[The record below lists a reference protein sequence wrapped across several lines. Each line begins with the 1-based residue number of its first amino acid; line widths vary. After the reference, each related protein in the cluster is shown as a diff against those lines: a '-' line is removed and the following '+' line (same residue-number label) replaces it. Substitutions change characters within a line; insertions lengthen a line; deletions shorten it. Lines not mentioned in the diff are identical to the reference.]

1 MQTESISAH
10 DIEDLDPDALIPV
23 EIFSCVTPRSR
34 SQETISVVELG
45 KQLLVSAKTG
55 DIETVRELMSRGA
68 PFSTDWL
75 GTSAL
80 HLAAQYNHRDI
91 AEILLRA
98 GMSRDAKTKVDRTPL
113 HMAVYE
119 GHCQMVQLLLYHGA
133 DVDSR
138 DMLKMTP
145 LHWAVEREHVRIIH
159 TLLEHGAD
167 PGAISKFG
175 KTPISLA
182 LEHDRLDLVDI
193 LQQEREIVGIKAHQQ
208 SEANSAELEAA
219 THNLMQLE
227 ADEIKNKLESLEQLS
242 LPKQKLTQAQSEG
255 KPKMIF
261 QQIRVSPSG
270 SEQEKEMDDIEM
282 ININDTINSKKHK
295 DISSIGNVNKQFRL
309 LEAHGI
315 TMIPVDDE
323 SSIVENAMESGRT
336 VVLTEAGKLAL
347 NSTRGSFNIRRI
359 QVSPRKGTA
368 RKVIAIK
375 ANQIVSQ
382 NIPTVTSRAPNILK
396 RSSIDSKAGK
406 VLLTTVPNTTTVP
419 TVSESSNS
427 SFSTSENKAVTST
440 KVAEPIILK
449 LNDDIEE
456 VTEEDNLEDSKAVT
470 DIAKLTKQLMETQRQ
485 AAEYFKQYKKKE
497 REVEIYK
504 QQIKNLT
511 AQKHI

>member
-1 MQTESISAH
+1 MQTESISTH
-10 DIEDLDPDALIPV
+10 NIEDLDTDALIPV
-23 EIFSCVTPRSR
+23 EIFSCVTSRAR
-34 SQETISVVELG
+34 SQDTISVVELG

-80 HLAAQYNHRDI
+80 HLAAQYNHKEI

-119 GHCQMVQLLLYHGA
+119 GHCQMVQLLLFHGA

-138 DMLKMTP
+138 DMLRMTP
-145 LHWAVEREHVRIIH
+145 LHWAVEREHVRVIH
-159 TLLEHGAD
+159 TLLEYGAD
-167 PGAISKFG
+167 PAAISKFG
-175 KTPISLA
+175 KTPVSLA

-227 ADEIKNKLESLEQLS
+227 ADEIKDKLESLEQLS
-242 LPKQKLTQAQSEG
+242 SPKQKLVHAQGEG
-255 KPKMIF
+255 KPKVIF
-261 QQIRVSPSG
+261 QQIRVSPNS
-270 SEQEKEMDDIEM
+270 SEQEKEINDIEM
-282 ININDTINSKKHK
+282 VDTNDIINSKKHK
-295 DISSIGNVNKQFRL
+295 DITSIGNVNKQFRL

-315 TMIPVDDE
+315 RMIPVDDE

-368 RKVIAIK
+368 RKVIIK
-375 ANQIVSQ
+375 SNQIISQ
-382 NIPTVTSRAPNILK
+382 NLPTVTSRAPNILK
-396 RSSIDSKAGK
+396 KSSIDSKAGK
-406 VLLTTVPNTTTVP
+406 VFITTVPTTTTVP
-419 TVSESSNS
+419 IVNESSNS
-427 SFSTSENKAVTST
+427 FSSNENKAVVST
-440 KVAEPIILK
+440 KLVEPIILK

-456 VTEEDNLEDSKAVT
+456 VTEEDNLEDSKTAT
-470 DIAKLTKQLMETQRQ
+470 DIAELTRQLIETQKQ

-511 AQKHI
+511 AQKNI

>member
-1 MQTESISAH
+1 MQTESISTH
-10 DIEDLDPDALIPV
+10 DIEDLDADTFIPV
-23 EIFSCVTPRSR
+23 EIFSCVTPRPR
-34 SQETISVVELG
+34 SQDSISVVELG
-45 KQLLVSAKTG
+45 KQLLINAKTG

-80 HLAAQYNHRDI
+80 HLAAQYNHKDI

-119 GHCQMVQLLLYHGA
+119 GHYQMVQLLLYHGA
-133 DVDSR
+133 EVDSR

-159 TLLEHGAD
+159 ILLEHGAD

-175 KTPISLA
+175 KTPVSLA

-193 LQQEREIVGIKAHQQ
+193 LQQEREIIGIKSHQQ

-227 ADEIKNKLESLEQLS
+227 ADEIKDKLESLQQLS
-242 LPKQKLTQAQSEG
+242 SSKQKLTQVQGETKS
-255 KPKMIF
+255 KVIF
-261 QQIRVSPSG
+261 QQIRVPSG
-270 SEQEKEMDDIEM
+270 SEQEKEINNIEM
-282 ININDTINSKKHK
+282 IDANDTVNSKKHK
-295 DISSIGNVNKQFRL
+295 DITSIGNVNKQFRL
-309 LEAHGI
+309 LETHGI
-315 TMIPVDDE
+315 TMIPVDHE

-375 ANQIVSQ
+375 ANQIVSP
-382 NIPTVTSRAPNILK
+382 NLPTVTSRAPNILK

-406 VLLTTVPNTTTVP
+406 VLITTIPNTTTLSAVN
-419 TVSESSNS
+419 ESNN
-427 SFSTSENKAVTST
+427 SFSSSENKTVTST
-440 KVAEPIILK
+440 KIAEPIIFK
-449 LNDDIEE
+449 LNDEIEE
-456 VTEEDNLEDSKAVT
+456 VTEEDNLENPKTVT
-470 DIAKLTKQLMETQRQ
+470 DIAELTRQLIETQRQ

-497 REVEIYK
+497 KEVEIYR

-511 AQKHI
+511 SQKNI